1 MSDLFQQH
9 ILKMKTCSVFI
20 YFFLT
25 KKKKATWQRDN
36 VVLLCG
42 RSEDGKVHQRA
53 DESMRMERGTGEHKA
68 T

>member
-9 ILKMKTCSVFI
+9 ILKMKTCS
-20 YFFLT
+20 
-25 KKKKATWQRDN
+25 

-53 DESMRMERGTGEHKA
+53 DDESMRMERGTGEHKA

>member
-9 ILKMKTCSVFI
+9 ILKKKM
-20 YFFLT
+20 FLIIFYLKK

-36 VVLLCG
+36 AVLLCG

-53 DESMRMERGTGEHKA
+53 DESMRMEHNVGRA